1 MNNGAKA
8 TPYESTLPYDSS
20 LNSTGFDTNSSI
32 PSNFSTDSF
41 AFLTP
46 VSIFSLNSLVPFAN
60 LLLPL
65 YAVFTALLNL
75 LIASFIFLELSFN
88 LYNPLVKF
96 SIPFFNLDIPVF
108 NPLTPFTIFLPC
120 VRPLESLVTNCLA
133 PAFNLSEESFIL
145 FAPHF

>member
-8 TPYESTLPYDSS
+8 TPYESTLPYESS

-32 PSNFSTDSF
+32 PSNFSIDSF

-46 VSIFSLNSLVPFAN
+46 VSTFSLNSLVPFAN

-88 LYNPLVKF
+88 LYNPLVK
-96 SIPFFNLDIPVF
+96 LDIPIF
-108 NPLTPFTIFLPC
+108 NPLTPFAIFLPC
-120 VRPLESLVTNCLA
+120 VRPLESFITNCLA

-145 FAPHF
+145 FTPHF

>member
-1 MNNGAKA
+1 M
-8 TPYESTLPYDSS
+8 
-20 LNSTGFDTNSSI
+20 
-32 PSNFSTDSF
+32 
-41 AFLTP
+41 
-46 VSIFSLNSLVPFAN
+46 NSLVPFAN

-75 LIASFIFLELSFN
+75 LIASFIFLELSFI

-96 SIPFFNLDIPVF
+96 SIPFFNLDIPIF

-120 VRPLESLVTNCLA
+120 VRLLESFITNCLA

>member
-1 MNNGAKA
+1 M
-8 TPYESTLPYDSS
+8 
-20 LNSTGFDTNSSI
+20 
-32 PSNFSTDSF
+32 
-41 AFLTP
+41 
-46 VSIFSLNSLVPFAN
+46 NSLVPFAN

-120 VRPLESLVTNCLA
+120 VRPLESFVINCLA

>member
-75 LIASFIFLELSFN
+75 LIASLIFLELSFN
-88 LYNPLVKF
+88 LYL
-96 SIPFFNLDIPVF
+96 
-108 NPLTPFTIFLPC
+108 
-120 VRPLESLVTNCLA
+120 
-133 PAFNLSEESFIL
+133 
-145 FAPHF
+145 